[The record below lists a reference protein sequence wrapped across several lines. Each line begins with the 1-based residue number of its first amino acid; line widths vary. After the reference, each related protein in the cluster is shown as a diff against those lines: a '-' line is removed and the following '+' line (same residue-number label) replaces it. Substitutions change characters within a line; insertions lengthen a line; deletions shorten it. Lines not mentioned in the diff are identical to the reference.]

1 MLLVL
6 TLAASSTLCSQSK
19 VFLFDG
25 KIIGSS
31 GKYVGLPEYDFDRA
45 YARSVTIRQT
55 RRDQAML
62 LHEKD
67 KQIDILAEQKENLTS
82 ELGRAK
88 AAAIQ
93 ALEERDDVLLD
104 NADKKKRIKRKNRKI
119 AVLVLPAVYGVLK
132 GVQTIVPI
140 PWLP

>member
-1 MLLVL
+1 MLLVW
-6 TLAASSTLCSQSK
+6 TLAASSTLYSQSK

-55 RRDQAML
+55 RREQAML

-67 KQIDILAEQKENLTS
+67 KQIDILAEQKESLTN

-93 ALEERDDVLLD
+93 AIEERDDVLLD
-104 NADKKKRIKRKNRKI
+104 NADKKKRLKRKNRKI

-132 GVQTIVPI
+132 GVQEVVPI

>member
-1 MLLVL
+1 
-6 TLAASSTLCSQSK
+6 
-19 VFLFDG
+19 
-25 KIIGSS
+25 
-31 GKYVGLPEYDFDRA
+31 
-45 YARSVTIRQT
+45 
-55 RRDQAML
+55 ML

-67 KQIDILAEQKENLTS
+67 KQIDILAEQKESLTN

-93 ALEERDDVLLD
+93 AIEERDDVLEV
-104 NADKKKRIKRKNRKI
+104 NADQKKRIKRKNRKI

-132 GVQTIVPI
+132 AVQTIVPI

>member
-1 MLLVL
+1 
-6 TLAASSTLCSQSK
+6 
-19 VFLFDG
+19 
-25 KIIGSS
+25 
-31 GKYVGLPEYDFDRA
+31 
-45 YARSVTIRQT
+45 
-55 RRDQAML
+55 ML

-67 KQIDILAEQKENLTS
+67 KHKDILAEQKENLTS

-93 ALEERDDVLLD
+93 AIEERDDVLLL
-104 NADKKKRIKRKNRKI
+104 NAAQKKRLKRKNRKI

-140 PWLP
+140 PLLP

>member
-1 MLLVL
+1 M
-6 TLAASSTLCSQSK
+6 SQNN
-19 VFLFDG
+19 VFVFDG
-25 KIIGSS
+25 KIVGGK
-31 GKYVGLPEYDFDRA
+31 GKYVGLPEYDFNRA
-45 YARSVTIRQT
+45 YARAVTIRQT

-67 KQIDILAEQKENLTS
+67 KQIDILAEQNESLTS

-93 ALEERDDVLLD
+93 AIEERDDVLLD